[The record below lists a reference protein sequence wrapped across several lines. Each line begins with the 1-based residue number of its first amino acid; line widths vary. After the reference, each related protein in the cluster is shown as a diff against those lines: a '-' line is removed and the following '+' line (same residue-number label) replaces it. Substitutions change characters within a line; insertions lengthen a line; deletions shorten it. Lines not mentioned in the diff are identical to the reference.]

1 MKVAIIGAGASGL
14 TCIKSCKDEGLEPV
28 CFEQEDSIGGLWY
41 FTEEERHSSV
51 YRSTVINTSK
61 EMMCF
66 SDFPIP
72 KEYPP
77 YMRHDKIIQYFHL
90 YADAF
95 DLYKHIRFRTKVV
108 DLRKTFDFEESGKWE
123 IVFQELNGKSGKDS
137 GEDKVEVYDA
147 VMLCVGHHSEPSWP
161 NPKFR
166 GQDEFAGIK
175 IHSHSYKDFKP
186 FENKKVLVLGIGNSG
201 GDIAVELSRHSSQVF
216 LSTRR
221 GAWVLSRLG
230 KGGEPADQQAG
241 RRFIWYLPRKLLG
254 YLFHK
259 VVNERF
265 DHEAFALRPQHPITA
280 QHPMVN
286 DDLPHRIITGSVV
299 VKPNVSH
306 FTKAGVVFDDGSEV
320 NDLDVV
326 IFCTGYKIG
335 FKFIDHSILPVND
348 NMVELY
354 KYVFPPNLAKPTL
367 AVLGCIQPLGAIFPI
382 SELQAR
388 WATQV
393 FIGKKSLPTK
403 VAMMENIKKKKE
415 DIAKRYYATKRH
427 TIQYRLMGPG
437 TWVGAKKAIE
447 DAPGNVIY
455 ATKTRTSP
463 TEKKM
468 KSTD

>member
-1 MKVAIIGAGASGL
+1 M
-14 TCIKSCKDEGLEPV
+14 
-28 CFEQEDSIGGLWY
+28 
-41 FTEEERHSSV
+41 
-51 YRSTVINTSK
+51 INTLLLL
-61 EMMCF
+61 F
-66 SDFPIP
+66 FG
-72 KEYPP
+72 
-77 YMRHDKIIQYFHL
+77 
-90 YADAF
+90 A
-95 DLYKHIRFRTKVV
+95 
-108 DLRKTFDFEESGKWE
+108 
-123 IVFQELNGKSGKDS
+123 
-137 GEDKVEVYDA
+137 
-147 VMLCVGHHSEPSWP
+147 
-161 NPKFR
+161 
-166 GQDEFAGIK
+166 
-175 IHSHSYKDFKP
+175 
-186 FENKKVLVLGIGNSG
+186 GIGNSG

-230 KGGEPADQQAG
+230 KGGEPADQQVG
-241 RRFIWYLPRKLLG
+241 RRFIWYLPGKLLG

-265 DHEAFALRPQHPITA
+265 DHEAFALRPQHLITA

-306 FTKAGVVFDDGSEV
+306 FTKTGVVFDDGSEV

-367 AVLGCIQPLGAIFPI
+367 AVLGCVQPLGAIFPI

-403 VAMMENIKKKKE
+403 VAMMENIKKKKK
-415 DIAKRYYATKRH
+415 DMAKRYYATKRH
-427 TIQYRLMGPG
+427 TIQVRCHNNY
-437 TWVGAKKAIE
+437 
-447 DAPGNVIY
+447 
-455 ATKTRTSP
+455 RTSTFVRRKVP
-463 TEKKM
+463 AVTCSNILQYL
-468 KSTD
+468 STLKNIFHMENTHGHFKTGSDMLPVFFQGILRLSRPPCLIRWKLKRCHLA